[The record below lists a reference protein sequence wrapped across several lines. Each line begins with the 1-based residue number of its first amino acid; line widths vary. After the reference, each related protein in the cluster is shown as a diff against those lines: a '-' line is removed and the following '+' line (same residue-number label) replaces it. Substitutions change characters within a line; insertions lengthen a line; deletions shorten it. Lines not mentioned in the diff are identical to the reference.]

1 MIMLRLIG
9 LVVVIVI
16 IVLGWPQIHEWYEG
30 RISAKQAVGE
40 IRNTVGNKII
50 TNDKKGNPSHESP
63 EKK

>member
-16 IVLGWPQIHEWYEG
+16 IVLGWPQIHQWYEG
-30 RISAKQAVGE
+30 RITGKQAVGE

-50 TNDKKGNPSHESP
+50 PNGKKGTSN
-63 EKK
+63 